1 MKICNKHDEQRT
13 YWKNNLRLFRLQM
26 LLKEKYESNLQLLFH
41 WNSSQDCGC
50 DEELPGLRLWAFC
63 FFNVTSHKRTLTKHR
78 DRTLHTKITF
88 SHAFPQCTKAEALL
102 PLAKCRGVRVP
113 VPAAQHSTAQPP
125 RAAAPTALVL
135 QLVPAA
141 QSPGRAPFPASGA
154 GFMACTELCAS
165 LVKSLLVPKPIV

>member
-78 DRTLHTKITF
+78 DGTLHTKITF
-88 SHAFPQCTKAEALL
+88 SHTFPQCTKAQALL

-113 VPAAQHSTAQPP
+113 MPAAQHSTATQSSCSN
-125 RAAAPTALVL
+125 
-135 QLVPAA
+135 
-141 QSPGRAPFPASGA
+141 SPGASAGPSSSKPWTGPFPSIRGRFH
-154 GFMACTELCAS
+154 GLH
-165 LVKSLLVPKPIV
+165 